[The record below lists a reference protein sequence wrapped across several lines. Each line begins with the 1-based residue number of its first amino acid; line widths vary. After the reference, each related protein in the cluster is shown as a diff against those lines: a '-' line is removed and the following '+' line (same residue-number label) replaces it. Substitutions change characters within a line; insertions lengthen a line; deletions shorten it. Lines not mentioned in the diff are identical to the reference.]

1 LVVPHTKVVD
11 WQSNEEIKRLMR
23 RDIKR
28 ELARRKGFTLFRRD
42 ELAMRIVDLVERRSG
57 Q

>member
-1 LVVPHTKVVD
+1 MIVRHSVVVD

-28 ELARRKGFTLFRRD
+28 ELRPTGDFTEEQLRSWRTGSWSWPNV
-42 ELAMRIVDLVERRSG
+42 RSER
-57 Q
+57 

>member
-1 LVVPHTKVVD
+1 
-11 WQSNEEIKRLMR
+11 MR